1 MNLIVRP
8 LTADLFAPFGEV
20 LTTPTPRGRNYFE
33 TALAN
38 LRPAARPSLSLA
50 RRDEI
55 ASLPLTVTQME
66 RHEFSSQSFVPLE
79 AGRWLVLVAPHA
91 AAGGPDMARAQA
103 FLAGPDQGVTYGAN
117 VWHHPLTIFDRPA
130 AFAVFM
136 WRDGGTGDEEFV
148 TLSTPATITL

>member
-1 MNLIVRP
+1 VNLIVRP
-8 LTADLFAPFGEV
+8 LTADLFGPFGEV

-103 FLAGPDQGVTYGAN
+103 FLAGPDQGLTYGAN